1 MSASS
6 QGCVDGI
13 SCAFFKFCVFC
24 NIETK
29 KISKIKLLTRLKLKK
44 ARPDGL
50 RSIGIAVAQA
60 GNWKLDLWQLE
71 TRKIKSY
78 LKKNK
83 VFFEGWPQSELYFL
97 KLTEHTI
104 QFILINSCL
113 HQVLNRGLLA
123 PQADDLSTM
132 LWCPTK

>member
-29 KISKIKLLTRLKLKK
+29 KISKIKLLTRPKLKK
-44 ARPDGL
+44 ARTDGL

-60 GNWKLDLWQLE
+60 GNWKLDLWKLE
-71 TRKIKSY
+71 TRKIKSFI
-78 LKKNK
+78 KKNK
-83 VFFEGWPQSELYFL
+83 FFL
-97 KLTEHTI
+97 KVGPNRS
-104 QFILINSCL
+104 FIFSN
-113 HQVLNRGLLA
+113 
-123 PQADDLSTM
+123 
-132 LWCPTK
+132 